1 MVSILGCNKYLQN
14 ISCSLAVQPSSFSS
28 RSFSNSQRVAPLT
41 AAPSQVNH
49 PFWGCKNKVRVM
61 FSTSIATYFP
71 SNLIP
76 IYSVNQNISHILTS
90 VSPLDGL
97 ESELV
102 SFQLPV
108 HGTIFWGIDVMSC
121 NREIWIPRLGGPC
134 IKCEGNFRNKT
145 LFKKRKSGNRIYIT
159 VNIHHTPN
167 LSHTFS
173 SANWARQRTSPLIV
187 FCFGISLSRSP
198 GQQ

>member
-1 MVSILGCNKYLQN
+1 
-14 ISCSLAVQPSSFSS
+14 
-28 RSFSNSQRVAPLT
+28 
-41 AAPSQVNH
+41 
-49 PFWGCKNKVRVM
+49 M

-76 IYSVNQNISHILTS
+76 IYGVDQNISHILTS

-108 HGTIFWGIDVMSC
+108 HGTIFWGIDIMSC

-134 IKCEGNFRNKT
+134 IKCEGNF
-145 LFKKRKSGNRIYIT
+145 
-159 VNIHHTPN
+159 
-167 LSHTFS
+167 
-173 SANWARQRTSPLIV
+173 
-187 FCFGISLSRSP
+187 
-198 GQQ
+198 